1 LSVSGTGSVY
11 AKVAWTS
18 GGGYDYDIVFLT
30 STPTEVVGTAA
41 WTTYMSL
48 ADVEVTAGEITN
60 ISQNVSVNLG
70 VGNYG
75 LVNAWWAM

>member
-1 LSVSGTGSVY
+1 
-11 AKVAWTS
+11 
-18 GGGYDYDIVFLT
+18 
-30 STPTEVVGTAA
+30 
-41 WTTYMSL
+41 MSL